1 MTDSQTAILAGMN
14 DKQRE
19 AVLATQGPVLIMA
32 GAGSGKTRVLTHR
45 IAYLIEAEHVMPWH
59 ILAITFTNKA
69 AREMKERV
77 NALLPDNA
85 NDVWISTFH
94 SLCLRILRRNIENLG
109 YRRSFTISDSSAQLT
124 LIKQIIK
131 QKNLDPKK
139 FDPRSILG
147 AISRA
152 KNDMITPKTYLE
164 ETKNI
169 FEQVV
174 GECYQA
180 YQEQLQNNQTVD
192 FDDLL
197 LLTIKLFHQ
206 FPDVLHFYQEKFQ
219 YIHVDEYQ
227 DTNQAQYELI
237 RLLAA
242 NNENICVVGDADQSI
257 YGWRGA
263 NMSNIMNFEKD
274 YPNAQTI
281 YLEQNYRS
289 TKTILKAANQVI
301 DNNQYRKP
309 KNLWTENEQGNKI
322 TYYRAHNEQ
331 GEALYVVKQIQ
342 KLMAD
347 NHYNYNDFAVL
358 YRTNAQSRIIE
369 EAFLK
374 SNIPYKMIGSH
385 RFYDRKEIKDVM
397 AYLDLIANP
406 EDAINFQRIVNE
418 PKRGIGSSSL
428 DKLRDFADE
437 NDWSLLT
444 AAANVDLSNISGKA
458 RKQLK
463 EFATVI
469 NNLIAV
475 RDKLSVTDLTTK
487 MLADTGYL
495 AALTQHNNLE
505 NQTRVENINEFLS
518 VTKQFDQ
525 TYEPADEQSSPLEDF
540 IADIALISD
549 QDDVDESKQE
559 VTLMTLHAAKGL
571 EFPVVFLV
579 GMEEGIFPLSRALLD
594 DKELEEER
602 RLAYVGITRAKKQ
615 LYLTNA
621 YSRMLYG
628 RRQNNAPSRFID
640 EIDDSLLNVNNGNDE
655 LHSYHFLSQTKSRYS
670 NSKSDHKLSTK
681 VAKSAA
687 GSVGAEKQTW
697 QLGDK
702 VEHRKWGIGTVV
714 NVKGSGEDMEL
725 NIAFPEVGVKKLMAV
740 FAPIKRVEK

>member
-1 MTDSQTAILAGMN
+1 MADAQAAILNGMN

-19 AVLATQGPVLIMA
+19 AVLATNGPVLIMA

-77 NALLPDNA
+77 NALLPDSA
-85 NDVWISTFH
+85 SDVWISTFH
-94 SLCLRILRRNIENLG
+94 SLCVQILRRHIDNLG
-109 YRRSFTISDSSAQLT
+109 YNRSFTISDSSAQLT

-152 KNDMITPKTYLE
+152 KNDMIMPKEYLANA
-164 ETKNI
+164 KNV

-180 YQEQLQNNQTVD
+180 YQKQLRNNQTVD

-206 FPDVLHFYQEKFQ
+206 FPDVLHYYQEKFQ

-274 YPNAQTI
+274 YPHAQTI

-301 DNNQYRKP
+301 ANNQYRKP
-309 KNLWTENEQGNKI
+309 KNLWTENAEGDKI
-322 TYYRAHNEQ
+322 AYYRAPNEQ
-331 GEALYVVKQIQ
+331 REALYVVKQIQ
-342 KLMAD
+342 TLMRD
-347 NHYNYNDFAVL
+347 EDYNYNDFAVL

-369 EAFLK
+369 EVFLK

-385 RFYDRKEIKDVM
+385 RFYDRKEIKDIM

-406 EDAINFQRIVNE
+406 EDSISFQRIVNE

-437 NDWSLLT
+437 HDWSLLV
-444 AAANVDLSNISGKA
+444 AAENVDLSNVSGKA
-458 RKQLK
+458 RKQLQQ
-463 EFATVI
+463 FATMMTT
-469 NNLIAV
+469 LIAD

-487 MLADTGYL
+487 MLTDTGYL
-495 AALTQHNNLE
+495 GALTQHNNLE
-505 NQTRVENINEFLS
+505 NQTRIENINEFLS

-525 TYEPADEQSSPLEDF
+525 TYEPTDEQSSPLEDF
-540 IADIALISD
+540 IADVALISD

-579 GMEEGIFPLSRALLD
+579 GMEEGIFPLSRSLLD

-602 RLAYVGITRAKKQ
+602 RLAYVGITRAKQ
-615 LYLTNA
+615 RLYLTNA
-621 YSRMLYG
+621 YNRMLYG
-628 RRQNNAPSRFID
+628 RRQTNAPSRFID
-640 EIDDSLLNVNNGNDE
+640 EIDDSLLAMTSGSDE
-655 LHSYHFLSQTKSRYS
+655 IHSYHFLSQSKSRYS
-670 NSKSDHKLSTK
+670 STK
-681 VAKSAA
+681 DKTATTNRSAKPVL

-697 QLGDK
+697 HAGDK

-714 NVKGSGEDMEL
+714 SVKGSGEDMEL